1 MNQRLYGFPAGGGG
15 GSGSGSDPSLN
26 PEFLAELQSI
36 CPKNGD
42 VNFRLGMDRGSDKVF
57 DLQILHNIRNGMAV
71 LQSDA
76 ALYQDEA
83 TRRVVD
89 SYTGLLSPFFGP
101 SFEEDFA
108 ASMVKMGRI
117 GVLTGSKGQIRR
129 VCSSFN

>member
-1 MNQRLYGFPAGGGG
+1 MNHRLYGFPAGGG
-15 GSGSGSDPSLN
+15 SSSGSDPTIN
-26 PEFLAELQSI
+26 PEFLAELESI

-42 VNFRLGMDRGSDKVF
+42 VNVRLGMDRGSEKVF
-57 DLQILHNIRNGMAV
+57 DRQIMYNIRNGMGV

-76 ALYQDEA
+76 ALYEDEA
-83 TRRVVD
+83 TRSVVD

-101 SFEEDFA
+101 SFEQDFA
-108 ASMVKMGRI
+108 ASMLKMGRI